1 MLIFPPRPEDFKFA
15 EAKSPRL
22 RIVSYSDMPSTIIVR
37 GLTKTG
43 LIHDTF
49 SATADRLPQT
59 RIIALT
65 EIPLSILIETPPP
78 DYQGGQLYA
87 QAYLEVANV
96 PAVMIA
102 AGYITGGSPLSWP
115 GSPIQ
120 LPTDGPGATIDYLTP
135 VPTAGND
142 FMIAVPINT
151 LIMLTLV
158 KFDFTTSATVATREC
173 VIRLNQADGIP
184 FSFSRPTTTQPAS
197 TTKKYVFSNYN
208 ILPATIQDWISGP
221 LVPIFLRYQEG
232 LHSSVEAIQAGDT
245 FDNIYIRYQQWL
257 DPTLI

>member
-22 RIVSYSDMPSTIIVR
+22 RIVSYSDMPSRIIVR

-49 SATADRLPQT
+49 LATANRLPQT

-65 EIPLSILIETPPP
+65 EIPLTILIETPPP
-78 DYQGGQLYA
+78 DYQGGQLYV

-96 PAVMIA
+96 PAVMMA
-102 AGYITGGSPLSWP
+102 AGYVTGGSPLSWP

-120 LPTDGPGATIDYLTP
+120 LPTDGPGVTIDKLSP
-135 VPTAGND
+135 VPAAGND
-142 FMIAVPINT
+142 FTFSVPINT

-158 KFDFTTSATVATREC
+158 KFDFTTSADVADREC
-173 VIRLNQADGIP
+173 VIRLNQQDGIP
-184 FSFSRPTTTQPAS
+184 FSFSRPTTIQPAN
-197 TTKKYVFSNYN
+197 TEKKYVFSNYN
-208 ILPATIQDWISGP
+208 VLPATIQDWIAGP
-221 LVPIFLRYQEG
+221 LVPIFLRYEEG
-232 LHSSVEAIQAGDT
+232 LHSSVANMQVLDE
-245 FDNIYIRYQQWL
+245 FSNIYIRYQQWL
-257 DPTLI
+257 DPAQI